1 MSGFQVGFV
10 HSVLPLVVAAANG
23 PIATIVTAIYTTTA
37 TIPYI
42 VALQFF
48 HTYGAPSTATPNTHP
63 CLCGGGE
70 ALDASSHLSILLNPS
85 ILLSRGYLLHLN
97 PQKCPAAS
105 ESILFK

>member
-10 HSVLPLVVAAANG
+10 HSALPLVVAAANG
-23 PIATIVTAIYTTTA
+23 PIAS
-37 TIPYI
+37 
-42 VALQFF
+42 F
-48 HTYGAPSTATPNTHP
+48 
-63 CLCGGGE
+63 
-70 ALDASSHLSILLNPS
+70 HLSILLNPS